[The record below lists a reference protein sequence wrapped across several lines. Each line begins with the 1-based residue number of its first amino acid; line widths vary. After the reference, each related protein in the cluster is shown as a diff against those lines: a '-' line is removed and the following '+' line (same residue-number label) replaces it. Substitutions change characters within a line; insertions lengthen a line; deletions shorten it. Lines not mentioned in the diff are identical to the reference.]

1 MNPLAQQVVI
11 NSARKKKSGKRIP
24 YSDAKRRYRI
34 RGARIS
40 TMKSIAFL
48 AVGVLSAG
56 FGLKGFLM
64 PNHFIDGG
72 ATGISLLIS
81 TTTNFSLSLLLIL
94 VNIPFMVLGYKHVS
108 LPFVIRTIFAIIALA
123 ICVEFINYPVVTKDR
138 LLIAVFGGFF
148 LGAGIGLAVRGGG
161 VLDGTEVLAIY
172 ISRRVTLGMGDII
185 LILNLIIFSVAAYY
199 LTPEIALYAIIT
211 YYVAS
216 KTVNFIVEG
225 IEEYTGITIISPKNE
240 EISKMLAE
248 KLGHGITIYRG
259 VRGFGKQGHVSQ
271 EANIVYT
278 VITRLEV
285 SRLKSEVHQIDPYAF
300 MVMASVRDAKGGI
313 IKKRPLKKL

>member
-11 NSARKKKSGKRIP
+11 NAAKKKMAGKKIP
-24 YSDAKRRYRI
+24 YSDAKKRYRLRLI
-34 RGARIS
+34 RIS
-40 TMKSIAFL
+40 NLKSIAFL
-48 AVGVLSAG
+48 VAGVLCAG

-64 PNHFIDGG
+64 PSHFIDGG
-72 ATGISLLIS
+72 ATGISLLINS
-81 TTTNFSLSLLLIL
+81 TTNFSLSILLIL
-94 VNIPFMVLGYKHVS
+94 VNIPFMVLGYKQVS
-108 LPFVIRTIFAIIALA
+108 TPFVVKTICAIIALA
-123 ICVEFINYPVVTKDR
+123 ICVEFINYPVVTKDSV
-138 LLIAVFGGFF
+138 LIAVFGGFF

-172 ISRRVTLGMGDII
+172 LSRKVLLGMGDII
-185 LILNLIIFSVAAYY
+185 LILNLIIFSVAAYS
-199 LTPEIALYAIIT
+199 LGPEIALYAIIT

-240 EISKMLAE
+240 EISKTITE
-248 KLGHGITIYRG
+248 KLGHGITIYQG

-271 EANIVYT
+271 ETNIIYT

-285 SRLKSEVHQIDPYAF
+285 SRLKSEVKAIDPYAF

>member
-11 NSARKKKSGKRIP
+11 NAAKKKMAGKKIP
-24 YSDAKRRYRI
+24 YADAKKRYRL
-34 RGARIS
+34 RLMRIS
-40 TMKSIAFL
+40 NLKSIAFL
-48 AVGVLSAG
+48 VVAVLCAG

-72 ATGISLLIS
+72 ATGISLLIN
-81 TTTNFSLSLLLIL
+81 TTTGFSLPILLIL
-94 VNIPFMVLGYKHVS
+94 VNIPFMVMGYRHVS
-108 LPFVIRTIFAIIALA
+108 IPFVVKTIFAIVSLAL
-123 ICVEFINYPVVTKDR
+123 CVEFINYPVVTKDS

-172 ISRRVTLGMGDII
+172 LSRKVSLSMGDII
-185 LILNLIIFSVAAYY
+185 LILNLIIFSVAAYF
-199 LTPEIALYAIIT
+199 LTPEIALYAVIT

-216 KTVNFIVEG
+216 KTVDFIVEG
-225 IEEYTGITIISPKNE
+225 IEEYTSITIISPRNE
-240 EISKMLAE
+240 EISKTITE
-248 KLGHGITIYRG
+248 KLGHGITVYKG

-271 EANIVYT
+271 ETNIIYT

-285 SRLKSEVHQIDPYAF
+285 ARLKSEVKLIDPYAF

-313 IKKRPLKKL
+313 IKKRALKKL

>member
-1 MNPLAQQVVI
+1 MNPLSQQVVI
-11 NSARKKKSGKRIP
+11 NASKKKAAGKRIA
-24 YSDAKRRYRI
+24 YVDAKRLYKLRI
-34 RGARIS
+34 ARMS
-40 TMKSIAFL
+40 NMKSIAFL

-81 TTTNFSLSLLLIL
+81 STTNFSLPILLIL
-94 VNIPFMVLGYKHVS
+94 VNIPFMVLGYRHVS
-108 LPFVIRTIFAIIALA
+108 TQFVLKTIFAIITLA
-123 ICVEFINYPVVTKDR
+123 ICVEFINYPVVTQDR

-172 ISRRVTLGMGDII
+172 ISRKVTLSMGDII
-185 LILNLIIFSVAAYY
+185 LILNLIIFSIAAYY
-199 LTPEIALYAIIT
+199 LTPEIALYAVIT

-240 EISKMLAE
+240 EISKTITE
-248 KLGHGITIYRG
+248 KLGHGITVYRG
-259 VRGFGKQGHVSQ
+259 VKGFGKQGYVSQ
-271 EANIVYT
+271 ETNIVYT
-278 VITRLEV
+278 VITRLEI
-285 SRLKSEVHQIDPYAF
+285 SRLKTEVQAIDPYAF